1 MHRKKMFGIKGILLI
16 LLVIG
21 LLFVVGF
28 KRVNTTNPQM
38 VYRVYLD
45 GERIGLLQNA
55 QDLYN
60 LIDKEQEEIKAKFN
74 VQRVYPPSGLEVTEY
89 ITYEN
94 DFKSANEIYDII
106 AKKSTFTIPG
116 YIVTIKSADD
126 KGVTINVLN
135 DEDVEPALMDAASA
149 FINPKRLEKYLNDNQ
164 DEITDTGV
172 TIESVYFEEDI
183 NIKESFLPIDADIIT
198 NRSDLTKYLL
208 FGTLKKH
215 DVYTVKSG
223 DTVENIAFNNK
234 LSNEELLIANPNL
247 SSVNTLL
254 SSGQKLNIGLINP
267 LFTVI
272 EESEVVEDVKVNFKT
287 IYEEDSSRYASQTYV
302 KTEGIA
308 GTNRLTEKVQYK
320 NGEVVTLYVSNT
332 EEISA
337 PVNKVV
343 VKGTKTS
350 QVYYYNYYPPAASET
365 DWGWPT
371 TSPYVIT
378 SHYGYRWGR
387 LHGGIDISGTGSGS
401 PIYAAADGTVIN
413 ANKNCPNAGYYG
425 SKCGGEYGNFVYI
438 RTTTGLTTMYA
449 HMRNDVRV
457 SIGQSVKKGQ
467 LIGTM
472 GSSGSSTGTH
482 LHFEVRDE
490 NNNRVDPCKVAF
502 RC

>member
-1 MHRKKMFGIKGILLI
+1 MHHKNLFGIKGILLI

-21 LLFVVGF
+21 LIFIVGF
-28 KRVNTTNPQM
+28 KRVNTTNPHL

-45 GERIGLLQNA
+45 GERIGLLQNVEE
-55 QDLYN
+55 LYN
-60 LIDKEQEEIKAKFN
+60 IIDREQEAIKARFGVN
-74 VQRVYPPSGLEVTEY
+74 RVYPPSGLEVTEY
-89 ITYEN
+89 ITYDDEY
-94 DFKSANEIYDII
+94 KTANEIYKII
-106 AKKSTFTIPG
+106 EDKSTFTVLG
-116 YIVTIKSADD
+116 YVLTIKSEN
-126 KGVTINVLN
+126 KITTINVLN
-135 DEDVEPALMDAASA
+135 QEDIEPALMDAAKA
-149 FINPKRLEKYLNDNQ
+149 FIDPQKLDNYLNDNQ
-164 DEITDTGV
+164 EEVTDTGK
-172 TIESVYFEEDI
+172 TIESVYFEEEI
-183 NIKESFLPIDADIIT
+183 KVKESYLPVDTDIIT

-208 FGTLKKH
+208 FGTLNKQ
-215 DVYTVKSG
+215 DTYTVKSG
-223 DTVENIAFNNK
+223 DTIETIAFNNK

-272 EESEVVEDVKVNFKT
+272 EESEVVENVKVNFKT
-287 IYEEDSSRYASQTYV
+287 VYEEDSSRYASQTYV
-302 KTEGIA
+302 KTQGIA

-320 NGEVVTLYVSNT
+320 NGEVITLYVSNT
-332 EEISA
+332 EEIAA

-387 LHGGIDISGTGSGS
+387 LHGGIDVSGTGFGS

-413 ANKNCPNAGYYG
+413 MNKGCPNVGYYG
-425 SKCGGEYGNFVYI
+425 NKCGGEYGNFVYI

-457 SIGQSVKKGQ
+457 TTGQTVKKGQ

-502 RC
+502 KC